1 MKEKKV
7 NDPEK
12 PVKSLNDYAK
22 YSNMAFQ
29 MLVIML
35 LGVFGG
41 IRLDKILK
49 LNFPVCT
56 VVLSLSGFLLAMYI
70 GLKDFIGTKK

>member
-1 MKEKKV
+1 MKEKKA
-7 NDPEK
+7 NDQEK
-12 PVKSLNDYAK
+12 PVKSLNDYAR

-41 IRLDKILK
+41 IKLDEILK
-49 LNFPVCT
+49 LHFPVCT

-70 GLKDFIGTKK
+70 GLKDFIHKKK